1 MGKAV
6 TLKQKTTHQVID
18 AETGEIKREEVDKTY
33 QFPSEPPYIKLYL
46 QDILYLSDLPK
57 THDKVL
63 ISLLKKATWASAEM
77 GMVVTLSAGMKRII
91 AEQLGFKNT
100 RTINN
105 VITDFVKADILF
117 RIDTGV
123 YQLSPY
129 LFGRGDWADISALRM
144 NIEYTLNGRTFG
156 SMVEYKKGIKV
167 DANGTKFQEQELPL
181 ETDKKAS

>member
-1 MGKAV
+1 MGKGV
-6 TLKQKTTHQVID
+6 TVKQKSTHEVID
-18 AETGEIKREEVDKTY
+18 TATGEVLKKETDTTY
-33 QFPSEPPYIKLYL
+33 QFPAEPPYIKLYL

-63 ISLLKKATWASAEM
+63 ISLLKKATWASSEL

-91 AEQLGFKNT
+91 AEQLEFKNV

-105 VITDFVKADILF
+105 VISDFVKADILF

-144 NIEYTLNGRTFG
+144 NVDYTLNGRTFG
-156 SMVEYKKGIKV
+156 SMIEYKKGIRV
-167 DANGTKFQEQELPL
+167 DVNGTKFQEQTLPL
-181 ETDKKAS
+181 EDKAS